1 MQVERSL
8 RHVAVGRAPVL
19 ILAISAVVFFVLST
33 VFHVPFSNQNT
44 YLLHASV
51 GAADDPLAG
60 DWLAGTADP
69 FPFATMLSKTAL
81 RLGDFGVYAL
91 FFVCTSALLLGL
103 LIFAIRHGRIET
115 SKPSLLLSVF
125 LMSLPFV
132 EPALPLFA
140 NFRYGVAGQS
150 LLNGFWEPS
159 VGAGTAIALALLS
172 FASGHSRV
180 AALLIA
186 LAVTLHP
193 GYLLAGAIVMAVICV
208 RLLVEG
214 QTAESLVS
222 GTLCLVLVL
231 PITGYALT
239 QFGGTD
245 PTTFAEAQAIVA
257 RERIPHHA
265 IPHAWLSFKDGIRI
279 ALVVVAALLWRGHAR
294 LVWMLIGC
302 TALAARP
309 PARGGRKKGGPDHAI
324 GRSRGGLST
333 KIHTVVDAR
342 GLPLRL
348 LLSAGQA
355 SDKAG
360 VAALLAATIIAM
372 ILDKNAVY
380 LLFPWRISVALAPL
394 SYCLIV
400 LRVTPLIADALVS
413 LARRW
418 GAPAGFVHGL
428 VAAGFLVL
436 FGLSLSAGAVRDW
449 RLAAAGLPGL
459 LLGHVRP
466 DPNLAPERLAL
477 YDWVASNTP
486 AGNVYLI
493 PIDLAGFRLSARQPV
508 YADGKSHPYKDVEVI
523 AWKQR
528 LDRAAAAYA
537 VPDAC
542 GRPALAPDALLE
554 VTRIVFHKVAGCALG
569 GRRLYENEV
578 YAVVDRGAAYRQ

>member
-302 TALAARP
+302 TALA
-309 PARGGRKKGGPDHAI
+309 
-324 GRSRGGLST
+324 
-333 KIHTVVDAR
+333 V
-342 GLPLRL
+342 
-348 LLSAGQA
+348 
-355 SDKAG
+355 
-360 VAALLAATIIAM
+360 AATIIAM